1 MVPYY
6 RLLKVVTILRIKKYY
21 TACFYIETQMI
32 VSIFV
37 SFRRI
42 LFYVIKTKGFFSVTK
57 NKYYT
62 VIKKK
67 NVDTFKLFTFFLNLE
82 QNVTKIFQ

>member
-42 LFYVIKTKGFFSVTK
+42 LFYVIKTKVFFRSLKVLLLHC
-57 NKYYT
+57 NK
-62 VIKKK
+62 KEKR
-67 NVDTFKLFTFFLNLE
+67 
-82 QNVTKIFQ
+82 

>member
-6 RLLKVVTILRIKKYY
+6 RFLKVMTILRIKKYY
-21 TACFYIETQMI
+21 TACFYIETQMR

-42 LFYVIKTKGFFSVTK
+42 LFYVIKTKVFFRS
-57 NKYYT
+57 
-62 VIKKK
+62 
-67 NVDTFKLFTFFLNLE
+67 L
-82 QNVTKIFQ
+82 KINITL

>member
-1 MVPYY
+1 M
-6 RLLKVVTILRIKKYY
+6 TILTIKKYY

-42 LFYVIKTKGFFSVTK
+42 LFYVIKTKFFSVKIKYYTI
-57 NKYYT
+57 KYYT

-67 NVDTFKLFTFFLNLE
+67 QKNVDTYKLFTFFLNLV
-82 QNVTKIFQ
+82 QNVIKIFQ

>member
-6 RLLKVVTILRIKKYY
+6 RFLKVMTILRIKKYY
-21 TACFYIETQMI
+21 TACFYIETQMR

-42 LFYVIKTKGFFSVTK
+42 LFYVIKTKGFFRS
-57 NKYYT
+57 
-62 VIKKK
+62 
-67 NVDTFKLFTFFLNLE
+67 L
-82 QNVTKIFQ
+82 KINITL

>member
-1 MVPYY
+1 MKKKKTFPMVPYY

-42 LFYVIKTKGFFSVTK
+42 LFYVIKTKVFFRS
-57 NKYYT
+57 
-62 VIKKK
+62 
-67 NVDTFKLFTFFLNLE
+67 L
-82 QNVTKIFQ
+82 KINITL

>member
-37 SFRRI
+37 PVRRI
-42 LFYVIKTKGFFSVTK
+42 LFYDIKTKFFSVTK
-57 NKYYT
+57 NEYYT

-67 NVDTFKLFTFFLNLE
+67 TVDIYKLFTFFLNLE
-82 QNVTKIFQ
+82 NNVTKIFQ